1 MNASNESSLDSL
13 ATEILIA
20 AAAGPGGAITVA
32 KSIGP
37 TYVVNTHGQDW
48 RADKD
53 PRREADLKAAI
64 TQLVSLRLIQ
74 DTVGKGE
81 IFKVTQRGY
90 QTVDSLK

>member
-1 MNASNESSLDSL
+1 MSASSESSLDSL

-20 AAAGPGGAITVA
+20 AAGNPGGTITVA
-32 KSIGP
+32 KSMGL

-48 RADKD
+48 RVDKD